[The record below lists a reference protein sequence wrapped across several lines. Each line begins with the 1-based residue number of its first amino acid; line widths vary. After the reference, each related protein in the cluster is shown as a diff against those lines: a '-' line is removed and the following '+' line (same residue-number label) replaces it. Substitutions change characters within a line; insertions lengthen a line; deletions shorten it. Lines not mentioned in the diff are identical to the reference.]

1 MNSVHPRHNI
11 PLYPSPERQHVAGIG
26 AEFDVMDVDP
36 ALNLSGLMRAFE
48 VTRDDIAVLDDFNR
62 LQVASG
68 PGDILG
74 VDDPVTGDIVGRLF
88 LHSLLRLGKH
98 HAVASDASTQSD
110 GKKMRSGFHG
120 SFS

>member
-1 MNSVHPRHNI
+1 MSSIDPRHDI
-11 PLYPSPERQHVAGIG
+11 SLDPSPERQHIAGIG

-68 PGDILG
+68 PGDIF
-74 VDDPVTGDIVGRLF
+74 VVYFV
-88 LHSLLRLGKH
+88 
-98 HAVASDASTQSD
+98 V
-110 GKKMRSGFHG
+110 
-120 SFS
+120 